1 MFVGSENKIIY
12 EVSEIMNCH
21 FCLHT
26 FSILLYTGF
35 KHFAL
40 FFLYFMFV
48 KEYIEKY
55 FKAYSML
62 F

>member
-12 EVSEIMNCH
+12 EVWEFINCH
-21 FCLHT
+21 LSFQT
-26 FSILLYTGF
+26 FSILHYCSF
-35 KHFAL
+35 KNFAL

-55 FKAYSML
+55 FKV
-62 F
+62 